1 MEESEVLVMV
11 RIRFQMVAGS
21 SGIQQM
27 PAATKSG
34 KYRGFQRN
42 MKTTAAQ
49 AMPTQLARE

>member
-1 MEESEVLVMV
+1 MV
-11 RIRFQMVAGS
+11 RMRFQMVAGS
-21 SGIQQM
+21 SGMQQM